1 MGFSRSGI
9 AGSRKASGKDIP
21 KTRGGV
27 LHLLGKPGSH
37 AAQENFFRTR
47 FPPRDDP
54 AK

>member
-9 AGSRKASGKDIP
+9 AGSRKLSGNGIP
-21 KTRGGV
+21 ILVAAPCTSWANGG
-27 LHLLGKPGSH
+27 PH

-47 FPPRDDP
+47 FAPRDDP